1 MFEARAW
8 PASTPPVRQLM
19 TPGGIPACVDNEA
32 MKSVENGFFSLVF
45 ITIVL
50 PQARAGATFIANVIS
65 KWGVKGADSGADT
78 PGFVECVLHVGP

>member
-1 MFEARAW
+1 MCEARAW

-32 MKSVENGFFSLVF
+32 MKSVENGFCSLVF

-65 KWGVKGADSGADT
+65 GALKGQIPAQIPQGWWS
-78 PGFVECVLHVGP
+78 VYCM